1 MKAIK
6 ITALLMVTLLAFG
19 SLVACGASVPSSN
32 TMSIYD
38 KAYYD
43 NLNEEISAR
52 ESTAEAETTPPATE
66 PPTTAEPRLSDT
78 CDKIYASGYDA
89 DGNFYELVANE
100 TEDYKGTTIE
110 FGIIKNNQWSVE
122 LTSEAPFLNADGLLP
137 TYKDS
142 ESGSIYDT
150 SYNIKY
156 IGFGCF
162 SSPSNST
169 IWNGNSGKFIH
180 TIGIVNP
187 PEQYHNTENKR
198 IVTTNHGGNYRLLD
212 LETLELKD
220 TGLEYHYPY
229 EAGCYRKGLFPFV
242 NLNPNHHDPNPHPD
256 GFYDENGNR
265 VIDLSEFNIQH
276 DNEMSDFIFVSGE
289 CTFTHIN
296 DQGTKYYI
304 TINNKGEVVV
314 SQKRNN

>member
-1 MKAIK
+1 MKPVK
-6 ITALLMVTLLAFG
+6 IIAMFTAALLALG
-19 SLVACGASVPSSN
+19 SLAACG
-32 TMSIYD
+32 
-38 KAYYD
+38 
-43 NLNEEISAR
+43 
-52 ESTAEAETTPPATE
+52 ESTSPNVSVGYNTLASEVNTEVAPTTTEAETTPPATE

-137 TYKDS
+137 TYKDG

-150 SYNIKY
+150 DYNIKY

-162 SSPSNST
+162 ESPSGKL
-169 IWNGNSGKFIH
+169 IWNGNNGMYIA
-180 TIGIVNP
+180 TAPIINP
-187 PEQYHNTENKR
+187 PEKYLNTENKR
-198 IVTTNHGGNYRLLD
+198 MVSATVVENYKILN
-212 LETLELKD
+212 LETFELTD

-229 EAGCYRKGLFPFV
+229 EVGCYRKGLFPFV
-242 NLNPNHHDPNPHPD
+242 KIATEDNYNPKNSLN
-256 GFYDENGNR
+256 GFYDEKGNR
-265 VIDLSEFNIQH
+265 VIDLSEFNLNK
-276 DNEMSDFIFVSGE
+276 DNKLSDFIFVSGE
-289 CTFTHIN
+289 CRFSHTN
-296 DQGTKYYI
+296 DQGTKYFI